1 MVVALAAASQALVD
15 IPSFP
20 AVHRQMT
27 LAEAL
32 SQDLIKGNPEI
43 CIGGLD
49 MPCKF
54 PAVYVV

>member
-1 MVVALAAASQALVD
+1 MVVAFALATQALVD

-27 LAEAL
+27 LGEAL
-32 SQDLIKGNPEI
+32 AQDLIKGNPEL

-49 MPCKF
+49 MPCELS
-54 PAVYVV
+54 AVYLM